1 MTNRQG
7 MAHLKKFRFRL
18 VLAYLPKPKHCTKG
32 RCLSYCKNHYD
43 YVGRSS
49 MLKCSMLNVNEW
61 SHETAGIGTFVT
73 RITHSF
79 VERFWCL
86 SIHPSTSVTRFGKIL
101 PLWQHIKSLGQFLMV
116 YLVFGIIFSIL
127 WQFLMLMGNFFAV
140 YGWIFNNWYFNLV
153 TLPSTHPSM
162 VAHES
167 GGDGGRFNS
176 IWHQ

>member
-127 WQFLMLMGNFFAV
+127 WQFLLLMGNFFAV

-153 TLPSTHPSM
+153 TLPSTHP
-162 VAHES
+162 
-167 GGDGGRFNS
+167 
-176 IWHQ
+176 